1 MLTTGRQGRG
11 GRKGIDICFGSRS
24 NNLPFASFASFVIR
38 SNAFSASFAS
48 FVTRSKVLFAFLLWV
63 ACASALAQSYPTR
76 PVRIVSPFAAG
87 GGNDAICRIMQPR
100 LSENLKQPVVIEN
113 RSGANGIVGTE
124 VAARS
129 APDGYTI
136 TLIPS
141 GHAVNAT
148 LYKKLP
154 YDSIRDFTPITLVG
168 SSPLILAVHPS
179 LPAKNVKDLV
189 ALARARPG
197 ELTYGSAGV
206 GSSGHLGGAQ
216 FETLTNTKMTHIP
229 YKGMGIVVVDLMAGQ
244 VTMTFGTSLSV
255 VPHVKAG
262 RLRAVATTGAKRSPA
277 LPDLPT
283 VAEAGVPG
291 YEASIWYGFIG
302 PAKLPPE
309 VVSRL
314 HSAIVAVLQLQ
325 ETRERFASQGL
336 DVLYNT
342 PEEFTK
348 LLAADVGRWAKVIER
363 AGVKAE

>member
-1 MLTTGRQGRG
+1 VNKAIFTFRHPPSAIRHQAAVLATLL
-11 GRKGIDICFGSRS
+11 ICG
-24 NNLPFASFASFVIR
+24 V
-38 SNAFSASFAS
+38 
-48 FVTRSKVLFAFLLWV
+48 
-63 ACASALAQSYPTR
+63 ASAQPYPTR
-76 PVRIVSPFAAG
+76 PIRIVSPFAAG

-100 LSENLKQPVVIEN
+100 LTENLKQPVIIEN
-113 RSGANGIVGTE
+113 RAGANGIVGTE
-124 VAARS
+124 VAARA

-136 TLIPS
+136 ALIPS

-154 YDSIRDFTPITLVG
+154 FDSIRDFTPITLVG
-168 SSPLILAVHPS
+168 SSPLVLAVHPS
-179 LPAKNVKDLV
+179 LPAKNVKELIG
-189 ALARARPG
+189 LARSRPG

-229 YKGMGIVVVDLMAGQ
+229 YKGMGIVVVDLMSGQ

-255 VPHVKAG
+255 VPHVRAG
-262 RLRAVATTGAKRSPA
+262 RVRALATTGAQRSPA

-291 YEASIWYGFIG
+291 YEASIWYGFVAPARLPADIG
-302 PAKLPPE
+302 
-309 VVSRL
+309 SRL
-314 HSAIVAVLQLQ
+314 HSAIVAVLQLP

-342 PEEFTK
+342 PEEFLK
-348 LLAADVGRWAKVIER
+348 LLMSDIARWAKVVER